1 MARPIKEGMDYFPM
15 DVALNVNIQLIEAKY
30 GMEAFAVIV
39 RLLQMIYG
47 GKGYYCEW
55 SEDIELLFAKNNTV
69 DRERLSEIVNAAL
82 KREVFDMEMYNKYG
96 ILTSADIQSRYFMA
110 KRKSCVGIKEEFAL
124 IDLPKKGVS
133 DTKTGIS
140 DTKTVNIDVNNTTK
154 ESKVNKSIENKGK
167 GEENKVN
174 EGEEDFPRPSADDV
188 RKYCNE
194 IGIMID
200 CEKFVNHYNSKGWQ
214 INGSPLIDW
223 KSRVKAW
230 YREDIEKKRAAP
242 VNTPKPP
249 KGVFNNYNQRV
260 YSHDEVEE
268 ILRRK
273 REKME

>member
-1 MARPIKEGMDYFPM
+1 MVEKFCISNR
-15 DVALNVNIQLIEAKY
+15 Q
-30 GMEAFAVIV
+30 
-39 RLLQMIYG
+39 
-47 GKGYYCEW
+47 YY
-55 SEDIELLFAKNNTV
+55 S
-69 DRERLSEIVNAAL
+69 L
-82 KREVFDMEMYNKYG
+82 KHGEY
-96 ILTSADIQSRYFMA
+96 
-110 KRKSCVGIKEEFAL
+110 
-124 IDLPKKGVS
+124 LPKFE
-133 DTKTGIS
+133 TL
-140 DTKTVNIDVNNTTK
+140 VNNL
-154 ESKVNKSIENKGK
+154 
-167 GEENKVN
+167 EENKVN